1 MLLLSPS
8 LVLFWSTLMTG
19 TLISISSSS
28 WFVAWLGLELNL
40 LSFIPLITSKQ
51 NTFSSEAA
59 LKYFLIQA
67 LGSATLLASVSML
80 FLFKMTPSILI
91 LCSLTL
97 KMGAAPLHF
106 WLPTIMQ
113 GMSWQNCLILMTL
126 QKVAP
131 IVLTSYT
138 LSPQTSFLVMSIS
151 MLSALLGGI
160 GGLNQT
166 LLRKLMA
173 YSSVNHMAWMLAAM
187 MMNTNLWVHY
197 IFAYTVISISLV
209 TLLNFNQAYHIKHLT
224 NPSNSQLNKI
234 IMFLTLFSLGGLPPF
249 LGFLPKLS
257 VIKDLVNQE
266 LLLLAFI
273 LAMSALIT
281 LFYYVRL
288 SLTAFTLAAP
298 KTSRSFNHANHSAST
313 MTLLNMFP
321 LFFPMIVMIPF

>member
-1 MLLLSPS
+1 MLLFSPS
-8 LVLFWSTLMTG
+8 FILFSSTLMMG
-19 TLISISSSS
+19 TFISISSSS

-40 LSFIPLITSKQ
+40 LSFIPLITSKR

-59 LKYFLIQA
+59 LKYFLVQT

-80 FLFKMTPSILI
+80 FLFKTSPNILI

-113 GMSWQNCLILMTL
+113 GMSWQNCLILMTV

-131 IVLTSYT
+131 IVLTSYI
-138 LSPQTSFLVMSIS
+138 LSPQTSFIVMMIS

-173 YSSVNHMAWMLAAM
+173 YSSINHMAWMLAAIS
-187 MMNTNLWVHY
+187 MNTNLWVHY
-197 IFAYTVISISLV
+197 IFAYIIISISLV
-209 TLLNFNQAYHIKHLT
+209 NLLNFNQAYHIKHLA
-224 NPSNSQLNKI
+224 NPSCSQLNKI
-234 IMFLTLFSLGGLPPF
+234 VMFLTLFSLGGLPPF
-249 LGFLPKLS
+249 LGFLPKMS
-257 VIKDLVNQE
+257 VVKDLINQG
-266 LLLLAFI
+266 LLLLAFV
-273 LAMSALIT
+273 LTMSALIT

-288 SLTAFTLAAP
+288 SITALTLATP
-298 KTSRSFNHANHSAST
+298 KTSQNINYADHKAST
-313 MTLLNMFP
+313 ATLLNLLP
-321 LFFPMIVMIPF
+321 ILFPMTLMIPI